1 MASIK
6 ICEIILDIY
15 GSYRNTKAVIF
26 MMNNSFMKSTTY
38 KFLILCCIINTFSYL
53 VKSITITWILI
64 DSKAESCYYFALGFI
79 FTEFSSVWSLFGIS
93 CLRFISVVK
102 KKKIIKM
109 DQFEDVLWKF
119 IFPIFFAVSLALMY
133 KLLKSVASEI
143 QQVRK

>member
-1 MASIK
+1 MALLIW
-6 ICEIILDIY
+6 EIVLDIY
-15 GSYRNTKAVIF
+15 GSYQNTNAVIL
-26 MMNNSFMKSTTY
+26 MMNNSFTKSTTY

-53 VKSITITWILI
+53 VKFITMTWLFI

-93 CLRFISVVK
+93 CLRFISIVK
-102 KKKIIKM
+102 KKNFIKM

-119 IFPIFFAVSLALMY
+119 MFPIFLAVSFALTH
-133 KLLKSVASEI
+133 KLLKSAASEI

>member
-1 MASIK
+1 M
-6 ICEIILDIY
+6 
-15 GSYRNTKAVIF
+15 
-26 MMNNSFMKSTTY
+26 
-38 KFLILCCIINTFSYL
+38 
-53 VKSITITWILI
+53 TWLLI

-79 FTEFSSVWSLFGIS
+79 FTEFLSMWSLFGIS

-119 IFPIFFAVSLALMY
+119 MFPIFFAVPLALTR
-133 KLLKSVASEI
+133 LKSTASGI

>member
-1 MASIK
+1 MALLIW
-6 ICEIILDIY
+6 EIVLDIY
-15 GSYRNTKAVIF
+15 GSYQNTNAVIL
-26 MMNNSFMKSTTY
+26 MMNNNFTKSTTY

-53 VKSITITWILI
+53 VKFITMTWLFI

-79 FTEFSSVWSLFGIS
+79 FTEFSNVWSLFGIS

-102 KKKIIKM
+102 KKIFIKM

-119 IFPIFFAVSLALMY
+119 MFPIFFAVSLALMY
-133 KLLKSVASEI
+133 KILKSAASEI